1 MGITDFFEYDE
12 NDKSGNGTKA
22 TDLLAKNMCDYG
34 TEVIS
39 DRAIADFRDGF
50 KPSQRRIMKA
60 AADLHA
66 YWNNRTVKSARIV
79 GDTMGRYHPHGDVS
93 IYSSMVTMANAE
105 YPAIHGEGN
114 FGSLTD
120 GAAAPR
126 YTEAKISQLGMKML
140 ECDDVTEEVPNYT
153 GEFKEPVVISTRF
166 PYFFVNACDGIA
178 VGLSCA
184 IPAHNLKEVVDAM
197 KVIVKKGDKAT
208 VKDIMKSIKGPDYKY
223 GGKIL
228 SAPEELV
235 PLYKTGVGK
244 VKYECEYTI
253 KPEKKAFLV
262 TITGYCPGFQPST
275 FIDDMIQ
282 LMKEKKDT
290 VLYVNDSSTKSEP
303 CKLEVMVKSK
313 EVFEEYVHKK
323 LICSVAYRYYTIKR
337 TKSDDP
343 EKDIDTEVISDS
355 PFNLMKQWIEWRK
368 GEETKMCTVEKNL
381 VADKKQKAEWRLL
394 ASKNLK
400 TIVKALE
407 TEEPVK
413 YLAENLAGLKGSPR
427 ALEAAEYICSMK
439 VISLKKVDQGET
451 EKVIVDL
458 QKRLEELEYDIAHI
472 DLVVVRELDKLKP
485 YFRDRKLK
493 IQEDAA

>member
-208 VKDIMKSIKGPDYKY
+208 V
-223 GGKIL
+223 
-228 SAPEELV
+228 
-235 PLYKTGVGK
+235 
-244 VKYECEYTI
+244 
-253 KPEKKAFLV
+253 
-262 TITGYCPGFQPST
+262 
-275 FIDDMIQ
+275 
-282 LMKEKKDT
+282 
-290 VLYVNDSSTKSEP
+290 N
-303 CKLEVMVKSK
+303 
-313 EVFEEYVHKK
+313 
-323 LICSVAYRYYTIKR
+323 
-337 TKSDDP
+337 
-343 EKDIDTEVISDS
+343 
-355 PFNLMKQWIEWRK
+355 
-368 GEETKMCTVEKNL
+368 
-381 VADKKQKAEWRLL
+381 
-394 ASKNLK
+394 
-400 TIVKALE
+400 
-407 TEEPVK
+407 
-413 YLAENLAGLKGSPR
+413 
-427 ALEAAEYICSMK
+427 
-439 VISLKKVDQGET
+439 
-451 EKVIVDL
+451 
-458 QKRLEELEYDIAHI
+458 
-472 DLVVVRELDKLKP
+472 
-485 YFRDRKLK
+485 
-493 IQEDAA
+493 